1 MKAPKLNRR
10 QFLTSASLA
19 TAGLVV
25 NAPRI
30 MGMELPNVHM
40 PMMPREEGKVYKI
53 SYIPKALNN
62 PVFDLSKTGAEDAA
76 AELGFEVSWDGPV
89 KSDAAEQVRV
99 MEDVIARQVDAI
111 AVSCNDPATL
121 APVIDKA
128 MDKGIK
134 VITWD
139 ADAPDSKRIF
149 NYGVDQY
156 NNGWKGG
163 EMLAKFMGEK
173 GTCGYLTGVPG
184 AFNLE
189 ERIRGFKDAIAQ
201 YPDIEIVAS
210 DSCNDDINK
219 AVEQVEARFRAM
231 PDLGGY
237 FFIGMWPL
245 FADPNSLPT
254 MIKAHENGSK
264 IVSVDNLRDALVYL
278 KEGYIDGLIGYSWY
292 GYGYESAKA
301 LYGLLSGFYYANNYD
316 LDSTN
321 IDAEMQLWEET
332 QGAY

>member
-19 TAGLVV
+19 TAGLVM

-62 PVFDLSKTGAEDAA
+62 PVFDLSKKGAEDAA
-76 AELGFEVSWDGPV
+76 AELGFEVTWDGPV

-128 MDKGIK
+128 IDKGIK

-163 EMLAKFMGEK
+163 QMLAKLMGEK

-219 AVEQVEARFRAM
+219 AVEQVEARFRAT

-254 MIKAHENGSK
+254 MIKAHESGSK

-278 KEGYIDGLIGYSWY
+278 KEGYVDGLIGYSWY
-292 GYGYESAKA
+292 GYGYQSAKA
-301 LYGLLSGFYYANNYD
+301 LYGLLSGFYYANNYN
-316 LDSTN
+316 LDATN
-321 IDAEMQLWEET
+321 IDAEMQLWEQT

>member
-1 MKAPKLNRR
+1 
-10 QFLTSASLA
+10 
-19 TAGLVV
+19 
-25 NAPRI
+25 
-30 MGMELPNVHM
+30 
-40 PMMPREEGKVYKI
+40 
-53 SYIPKALNN
+53 
-62 PVFDLSKTGAEDAA
+62 VFDLSKRGAEDAGKQ
-76 AELGFEVSWDGPV
+76 LGFEVTWDGPV

-99 MEDVIARQVDAI
+99 MEDVLARQVDAI

-128 MDKGIK
+128 VEKGVI

-163 EMLAKFMGEK
+163 HMLAGFMEEK

-210 DSCNDDINK
+210 DACMDDINK
-219 AVEQVEARFRAM
+219 AVEQTEARLRAM

-254 MIKAHENGSK
+254 MIKAHEAGTK

-278 KEGYIDGLIGYSWY
+278 DEGYVDGLIGYSWY

-301 LYGLLSGFYYANNYD
+301 LYALLSGFYFAPNY
-316 LDSTN
+316 N
-321 IDAEMQLWEET
+321 ITSENIAAEMAKWEAT

>member
-1 MKAPKLNRR
+1 MKTPKLNRR

-19 TAGLVV
+19 TAGLVM
-25 NAPRI
+25 NTPRI
-30 MGMELPNVHM
+30 MGMDLPNMHM
-40 PMMPREEGKVYKI
+40 PVMPREDGKVYKV

-62 PVFDLSKTGAEDAA
+62 PVFDLSKKGAEDAG
-76 AELGFEVSWDGPV
+76 AELGFEVTWDGPV

-99 MEDVIARQVDAI
+99 MEDVMARQVDAI

-163 EMLAKFMGEK
+163 HMLAKFMGEK

-189 ERIRGFKDAIAQ
+189 ERIRGFKDAIAE

-210 DSCNDDINK
+210 DACMDDINK

-278 KEGYIDGLIGYSWY
+278 QSGYIDGLIGYSWY
-292 GYGYESAKA
+292 GYGYQSAKA

-321 IDAEMQLWEET
+321 IAAEMQLWEDT

>member
-1 MKAPKLNRR
+1 MKLDRR
-10 QFLTSASLA
+10 QFLTAA
-19 TAGLVV
+19 GIAAGGMVMNTPQIWGWNPAGLGP
-25 NAPRI
+25 A
-30 MGMELPNVHM
+30 MERLQM
-40 PMMPREEGKVYKI
+40 RKEAKTFKM

-62 PVFDLSKTGAEDAA
+62 PVFDLSKRGAEDCGK
-76 AELGFEVSWDGPV
+76 EFGFEVSWDGPV

-99 MEDVIARQVDAI
+99 MEDVISRQVDAI

-121 APVIDKA
+121 APAIDKA
-128 MDKGIK
+128 VEKGIV

-139 ADAPDSKRIF
+139 ADAPDSKRVF
-149 NYGVDQY
+149 NYGVNQY
-156 NNGWKGG
+156 DNGWKGG
-163 EMLAKFMGEK
+163 HMLARFMDKK
-173 GTCGYLTGVPG
+173 GDCGYLTGVPG

-201 YPDIEIVAS
+201 YPDMKIVAE
-210 DSCNDDINK
+210 DACNDDIAK
-219 AVEQVEARFRAM
+219 AVEVVEARFRAM

-254 MIKAHENGSK
+254 MIKAHERGSK

-278 KEGYIDGLIGYSWY
+278 QKGYIDGLIGYSWY
-292 GYGYESAKA
+292 GYGYQSAKA
-301 LYGLLSGFYYANNYD
+301 LYALLSGFFFAPNYEV
-316 LDSTN
+316 TAEN
-321 IDAEMQLWEET
+321 IEEEMAKWEAT